1 MKLYKF
7 AVPVIKIIQKTKS
20 NTVIIESGVVKN
32 DHATNAEIIIW
43 INKRNF
49 EDRVKRSSK
58 SPIKPAIPAI
68 NVKALSWEINN
79 PIITNEN
86 QIPIPPPLGVGREC
100 ELRILGLS
108 IKAKR
113 WPIIE
118 IAAAQNR
125 LKRKGRIIAM
135 NIME

>member
-20 NTVIIESGVVKN
+20 NTVIIESGIVKN
-32 DHATNAEIIIW
+32 NHAINTEIIIW
-43 INKRNF
+43 INKRNL
-49 EDRVKRSSK
+49 EDRVKRSSN

-68 NVKALSWEINN
+68 NVKALSLKINN

-100 ELRILGLS
+100 ELRMLGLS

-113 WPIIE
+113 WPILE

>member
-1 MKLYKF
+1 M
-7 AVPVIKIIQKTKS
+7 PVIKTIQKIKS
-20 NTVIIESGVVKN
+20 KAVIIESGIIKN
-32 DHATNAEIIIW
+32 NHTIKAEIIIW

-49 EDRVKRSSK
+49 EDRVKRSSNN
-58 SPIKPAIPAI
+58 PIKPAMPAI
-68 NVKALSWEINN
+68 NVKTLSLEINN
-79 PIITNEN
+79 PIITNAS

-135 NIME
+135 NIMK